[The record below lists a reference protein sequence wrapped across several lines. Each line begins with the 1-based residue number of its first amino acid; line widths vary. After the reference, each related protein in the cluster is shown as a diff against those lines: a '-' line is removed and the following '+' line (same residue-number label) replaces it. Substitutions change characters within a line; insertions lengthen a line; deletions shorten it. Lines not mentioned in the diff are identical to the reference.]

1 MDRGTQTSNERE
13 CLSNRCKFL
22 WPRGFITVTQ
32 VSGNRR
38 HTQKAGLAVNTAA
51 TPCSYLN
58 TNRQYLLCTK
68 AAGAQKR
75 RASRGQIPAGFSRLA
90 LPRASCKENI
100 SGKEWTKP
108 AKTSCWPGRVIIYG
122 ARKMWPNKIEDLN
135 STSMLRYCRPIS
147 IFFFFKKNLLLVD
160 LNILFESNLL
170 HYVK

>member
-68 AAGAQKR
+68 AAGAQKKT
-75 RASRGQIPAGFSRLA
+75 GFQGPNSCWIFSPRLA
-90 LPRASCKENI
+90 SGQLQGKYLRKRVDKASKNKLLTWPSHHLRGSENV
-100 SGKEWTKP
+100 
-108 AKTSCWPGRVIIYG
+108 AKQNRRFKLYFHVTLLQTDF
-122 ARKMWPNKIEDLN
+122 N
-135 STSMLRYCRPIS
+135 
-147 IFFFFKKNLLLVD
+147 FFLKKNQ
-160 LNILFESNLL
+160 SNLF